1 VLNVYDRTKKLSLF
15 ITKEAYEEAVQNAID
30 NPNSP
35 LVKWYLDI
43 LDKTLENLENF
54 DLIRCIRQNI
64 FVEMVV
70 FEIIQRILKNNN
82 PFFAE
87 IETIELTEKLASVK
101 PKILEV
107 NKESLIKITS
117 LIIDNDLIDKSD
129 IWLYEE
135 EKDEYRTYINII
147 NQKIKSGLLIVS

>member
-1 VLNVYDRTKKLSLF
+1 MLNVFDRTKKLSLF

-70 FEIIQRILKNNN
+70 FEIIQRILKDNN

-87 IETIELTEKLASVK
+87 IDTVELTEKLSSVDH
-101 PKILEV
+101 KILEV
-107 NKESLIKITS
+107 NKESLIKIIS
-117 LIIDNDLIDKSD
+117 LIIDNDLINKSD
-129 IWLYEE
+129 IWLYED
-135 EKDEYRTYINII
+135 EKDEYRTYINKI
-147 NQKIKSGLLIVS
+147 NRKLKVGY